1 MGVAADAPYF
11 GGNVMATLRALVA
24 SGGSVGWQSGRTVV
38 ARRDGTCWNQS
49 ASYVG
54 AGQAEEGISMNY
66 RFSSGKWLL
75 ALMLLLVPS
84 GFATA
89 QTVLKDAE
97 AYNHRGIAY
106 VNKGQFDQAISD
118 YNKALELN
126 PMDALAYYNRG
137 VAYYSRKDYDKAWDD
152 VYKAQ
157 GLGFKI
163 NPGFLKDL
171 REASGREK

>member
-1 MGVAADAPYF
+1 
-11 GGNVMATLRALVA
+11 
-24 SGGSVGWQSGRTVV
+24 
-38 ARRDGTCWNQS
+38 
-49 ASYVG
+49 
-54 AGQAEEGISMNY
+54 MNY

-106 VNKGQFDQAISD
+106 DSKGQYDQAISD

>member
-1 MGVAADAPYF
+1 
-11 GGNVMATLRALVA
+11 MATLRALVA
-24 SGGSVGWQSGRTVV
+24 AGGSVGWQSGRTVV

-118 YNKALELN
+118 YNKALEINPRYAGAYYSRGVAYDSKGQYDQAISDYNKALELN

-137 VAYYSRKDYDKAWDD
+137 VAYYSRKDYDKAW
-152 VYKAQ
+152 
-157 GLGFKI
+157 
-163 NPGFLKDL
+163 
-171 REASGREK
+171 